1 MGPHQDKKP
10 GEQRIFKA
18 KQEKNTEM
26 RQRRHVSNRES
37 KNQKQSKQWEA
48 PETTG
53 QYIKTPVTQAIN
65 INDNTETRPQQY
77 VQNMADSLTLSKICW
92 FFIKQIR

>member
-1 MGPHQDKKP
+1 MGPHQDKKQ

-18 KQEKNTEM
+18 KQEKKTLKWDGGDTET
-26 RQRRHVSNRES
+26 
-37 KNQKQSKQWEA
+37 KNQKQSKQWEP

-53 QYIKTPVTQAIN
+53 QYIKAQVIN
-65 INDNTETRPQQY
+65 INDNTETAPQQY

-92 FFIKQIR
+92 FSIKQIRWGHIS